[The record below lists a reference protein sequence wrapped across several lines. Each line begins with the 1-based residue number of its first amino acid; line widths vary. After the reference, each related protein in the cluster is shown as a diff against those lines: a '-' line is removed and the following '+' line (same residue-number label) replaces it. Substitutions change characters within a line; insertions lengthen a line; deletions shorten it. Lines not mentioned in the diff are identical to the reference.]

1 MIKTIAVIGGGASG
15 LVCAI
20 SAKRRAN
27 QIKKDISVIILEKNS
42 RVGKKLLSTG
52 NGKCNL
58 TNTDIRTKAYHSN
71 DMPLIRNVLDS
82 FLPDKIINFFE
93 QIGITCISNNNLV
106 YPRSLQAA
114 SVLDALRFEAQKLG
128 IEFICDFDVE
138 NIKKS
143 NSTYIISNK
152 MQNIYADAVIIA
164 SGSIATF
171 GSDIGL
177 DILKS
182 FGHKIYTQYPALT
195 TLKCSDPCIKTAK
208 GMRGC
213 ASITL
218 VCDGK
223 TIRCE
228 EGELLFCDYGF
239 SGIAIMQLSG
249 YVSKLFGDGKK
260 HDVKL
265 KIDFAP
271 EYTEDELYSILIK
284 KRDALSHLETENL
297 LCGFLNKRIGM
308 AIMKHSN
315 IAALSDPISTLDDKK
330 IKSLTHEVKSFEMV
344 ITGTKGASQ
353 AQVMGGGASLA
364 DFNINTLESKKSPKL
379 FACGE
384 VLDVYGDCGGY
395 NLTWAWASGNLC
407 GISVAD
413 IV

>member
-1 MIKTIAVIGGGASG
+1 MSKTIAVIGGGASG
-15 LVCAI
+15 LMCAI

-27 QIKKDISVIILEKNS
+27 QIKKDISVIILEKNL

-58 TNTDIRTKAYHSN
+58 TNTDTSTKAYHSN
-71 DMPLIRNVLDS
+71 DIQLVESVLDS
-82 FLPDKIINFFE
+82 FSPDKIINFFE
-93 QIGITCISNNNLV
+93 QIGITCVSNNNLV
-106 YPRSLQAA
+106 YPRSMQAS

-128 IEFICDFDVE
+128 IEFICDFDVQK
-138 NIKKS
+138 IKKS
-143 NSTYIISNK
+143 DLVYHISGK
-152 MQNIYADAVIIA
+152 TQNIRADAVIIA
-164 SGSIATF
+164 SGSSATF

-182 FGHKIYTQYPALT
+182 FAHKIYAPYPALT
-195 TLKCSDPCIKTAK
+195 TLRCSDPCIKTAK
-208 GMRGC
+208 GMRAN

-223 TIRCE
+223 NIRTE
-228 EGELLFCDYGF
+228 KGELLFCDYGF

-249 YVSKLFGDGKK
+249 YVSELFNDGKK

-265 KIDFAP
+265 KIDFAH

-284 KRDALSHLETENL
+284 KRDALSHLEAENL
-297 LCGFLNKRIGM
+297 LSGFLNKRIGM
-308 AIMKHSN
+308 SVIKHAN
-315 IAALSDPISTLDDKK
+315 IASLSDSISTLDNKK
-330 IKSLTHEVKSFEMV
+330 IKKLASAIKSFEMA
-344 ITGTKGASQ
+344 ITGTKGAPQ
-353 AQVMGGGASLA
+353 AQVMGGGALLS

-395 NLTWAWASGNLC
+395 NLTWAWTSGYLC
-407 GISVAD
+407 GVSVAD
-413 IV
+413 II